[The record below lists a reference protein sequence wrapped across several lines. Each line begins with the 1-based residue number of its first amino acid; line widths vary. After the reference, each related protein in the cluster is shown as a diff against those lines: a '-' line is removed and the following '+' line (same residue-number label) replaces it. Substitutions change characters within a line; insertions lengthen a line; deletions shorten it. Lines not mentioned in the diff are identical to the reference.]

1 MKLPIFILISLYVS
15 GCTTHGW
22 DRADMYDQ
30 NAKQALLTQDKKQ
43 CMLANKS
50 TSLYNNMRHF
60 NSGQAFT
67 IDDRLLDDE
76 MLEDYSI
83 DPNDSL
89 FEIVGTHDN
98 INSPDLVSECIED
111 KGWAW
116 VPKDQINNQVL
127 VNNL

>member
-1 MKLPIFILISLYVS
+1 MKLALLILISLYVS

-22 DRADMYDQ
+22 DRADIYDQ

-50 TSLYNNMRHF
+50 ASVYSNMRHF
-60 NSGQAFT
+60 NSGQTFT
-67 IDDRLLDDE
+67 LDGRPLDDE

-83 DPNDSL
+83 DPDDSM
-89 FEIVGTHDN
+89 FDIVGAHDN
-98 INSPDLVSECIED
+98 VNGPDLVSECIED

-116 VPKDQINNQVL
+116 VPKDQIDQQAL